1 MTQVEAPSVTPTLS
15 ILLTFCEKSEH
26 KFYPPPLPLSLL
38 PPRPSSLSPRR
49 AITRG
54 RKVARSRTPQRGVA
68 VPRGARLSVAKT
80 DARSFDPA
88 CFDVAS
94 YGPSHSESAAADGS
108 AARAPSDPIIRQ
120 LFRRER
126 ALRRSGSAHPRCI
139 RDFAARLRRASGAFL
154 ARARN
159 VCWNVSLGAAGTF
172 LERFSDVAG
181 RFWTARL
188 LSAYAMPSRFQGAVQ
203 GRAGCVSGPRAERF
217 WNVSA
222 NVFGTFLER
231 F

>member
-1 MTQVEAPSVTPTLS
+1 MAASDARVLQPFDCAPRAWAQPA
-15 ILLTFCEKSEH
+15 
-26 KFYPPPLPLSLL
+26 PPPPAAAARRIAAAARAAAAAVGNGCA
-38 PPRPSSLSPRR
+38 PRAQQS
-49 AITRG
+49 
-54 RKVARSRTPQRGVA
+54 
-68 VPRGARLSVAKT
+68 
-80 DARSFDPA
+80 
-88 CFDVAS
+88 
-94 YGPSHSESAAADGS
+94 ADGS